1 LLQERDQITRSRDSF
16 GKDRAD
22 KRHPYFQAYF
32 EDWMLDGGE
41 DCLMSVSQ
49 QHATTSLCLIEAS
62 QSHTERE
69 FNYEKD

>member
-1 LLQERDQITRSRDSF
+1 
-16 GKDRAD
+16 
-22 KRHPYFQAYF
+22 
-32 EDWMLDGGE
+32 MLDGGE